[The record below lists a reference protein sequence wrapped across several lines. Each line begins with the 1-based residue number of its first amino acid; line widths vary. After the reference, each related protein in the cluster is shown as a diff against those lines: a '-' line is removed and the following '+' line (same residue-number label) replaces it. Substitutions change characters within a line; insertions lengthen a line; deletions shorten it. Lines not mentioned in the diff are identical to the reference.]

1 MKATFLKSIPY
12 ALSSSVLLCA
22 LNMQPVQAEDVKLY
36 DQPPSA
42 AEMGKLLFG
51 GSSAT
56 AATEEPAPTG
66 IKMRSIG
73 FAKKVAP
80 EVSNPTAIANS
91 AKTELASIGLP
102 IKFAQN
108 SDEILTESIPFL
120 IEIGKM
126 LSMNEFADKR
136 IIIEGH
142 TDAAGAANYNQQL
155 SQRRAEAVSRYLN
168 KEFNIASSRLTAHGL
183 GETKPL
189 PGHAPEDEANRR
201 VQFYS
206 AN

>member
-1 MKATFLKSIPY
+1 MKASFLKSLPY
-12 ALSSSVLLCA
+12 ALSSSVLLFA
-22 LNMQPVQAEDVKLY
+22 LNLQPVQAEDVKLF

-51 GSSAT
+51 GSAT

-80 EVSNPTAIANS
+80 DVASPAAIANS

-155 SQRRAEAVSRYLN
+155 SQRRAEAVSRYLS
-168 KEFNIASSRLTAHGL
+168 KEFNIASSRLSAHGL
-183 GETKPL
+183 GESKPL